1 MAENGTISLFNRSAI
16 NRFTIIAG
24 TAAASLGF
32 IAPAALAEV
41 SIDGSST
48 VFPIT
53 EAMAEEYGS
62 ATGTN
67 VVVGVSGTG
76 GGFKKFC
83 VPGGT
88 DISNASRPI
97 KPKEMEAC
105 AEAGVEY
112 IEIPVAYDALT
123 IVTNPANTWA
133 TELTIDQLNRLW
145 DSSAEGEATT
155 WADLNPSWPADEIE
169 LYGPG
174 ADSGTFD
181 YFVEEV
187 LGKEGSSRA
196 DYTASEDDNVLVIGV
211 SGDVNALGY
220 FGLAYYVENSDL
232 LNAVGIDEGEGAVF
246 PSETTVN
253 NGTYSPFSRPIFIYV
268 NKDSLSDPDV
278 AGFVNYYID
287 NAPTIVPEVDYVAL
301 PIDIYALSSNLIT
314 SQSAGTVFRRNDGV
328 EIAGEDLIDI
338 LNLSR
343 TLDAPAE

>member
-1 MAENGTISLFNRSAI
+1 MAENGTLSLL
-16 NRFTIIAG
+16 NRFAVVAG

-41 SIDGSST
+41 VVDGSST

-53 EAMAEEYGS
+53 EAMAEEYG
-62 ATGTN
+62 AETGTN

-83 VPGGT
+83 VEDGT

-97 KPKEMEAC
+97 KPSEMAAC

-123 IVTNPANTWA
+123 VVTNPSNTWA
-133 TELTIDQLNRLW
+133 TEMTVDQLNRLW
-145 DSSAEGEATT
+145 DSSAENEATT
-155 WADLNPSWPADEIE
+155 WADLDPSWPADEIE

-187 LGKEGSSRA
+187 MGDGDSRA

-220 FGLAYYVENSDL
+220 FGLAYYVENADL
-232 LNAVGIDEGEGAVF
+232 LNAVAIDNGDGPVL
-246 PSETTVN
+246 PSDTTVN

-268 NKDSLSDPDV
+268 NKASLADPDV
-278 AGFVNYYID
+278 AGFVDYYIS
-287 NAPTIVPEVDYVAL
+287 NAPTIVPDVDYVAL
-301 PIDIYALSSNLIT
+301 PTEIYSLSASLIDAQT
-314 SQSAGTVFRRNDGV
+314 AGTVFRRNDGV
-328 EIAGEDLIDI
+328 ELAGQDLIEI